1 MSTPAHIVIVGGG
14 LAAAS
19 AAKELRE
26 QGFAGS
32 IRVIAGETHA
42 PYIRPPLS
50 KGYLQ
55 GKEGLDAV
63 YVHPVEWYGEHDI
76 ELVTGVRAES
86 VDAEKHTV
94 TLADGTSVPY
104 DKLLLATGSMPR
116 RLGIEGA
123 ELAGVHYLRTLDDSQ
138 ALHELLAAGGK
149 RLVLIGSGWIGMEVG
164 ATAREL
170 GNEVTILERE
180 AIPLA
185 GAIGDELGT
194 MFAEVHREHGVRI
207 RPLVDVAKIVGEN
220 GRAMGV
226 MLADG
231 EVVPAD
237 AVLIG
242 VGAVPDVA
250 LAESADL
257 TIDNG
262 IVVDASMRTSDPD
275 IFAAGDVANAF
286 HPLAKSYLRSE
297 HWANA
302 LYGGPV
308 AARAMLGQEA
318 EFDRIPYFYTD
329 QFELG
334 MEYSGYGALTRGAE
348 LVIRGDQASREFVAF
363 WVRDGR
369 VVAGMNVNVWD
380 VNKQVQRLIRSEVV
394 VDVARLADPSVGLET
409 L

>member
-32 IRVIAGETHA
+32 IRVIAGEAHA

-50 KGYLQ
+50 KGYLH

-63 YVHPVEWYGEHDI
+63 YVHPVEWYGEHEI

-104 DKLLLATGSMPR
+104 DKLLLATGSTPR